1 MRLFRHLSVLIGL
14 LGAAMSLAHAQ
25 QPLEVVIIGTSHYN
39 DGPAAT
45 YQPIIGKLRA
55 YKPEMVFGEYLAA
68 PDAQALPATSQY
80 QLAQQ
85 RRLGYLRRRALTTA
99 PLTSRAAAAAT
110 RQVRRQPQ
118 LARPHID
125 LARYYIATHDRGNA
139 EYQLY
144 LLEEPLK
151 KNLTPAD
158 QRYYTAALGPVDSLR
173 KVRLVRPLTEY
184 HKIIFPLLTELG
196 QAQIYGMD
204 CQRYDDSW
212 GQAYSQA
219 ATQKE
224 ALKAA
229 FQTDSSTAQAQTYRR
244 IDAARKAYFAHLNQ
258 ADTDVDAYR
267 LLNAPAYEKIDEK
280 FNFFGDT
287 ELYGAPGFPT
297 EAVQEMHRQWVLR
310 NQGMCDNVVRQA
322 RQQGARRVL
331 VAVGASHGQQM
342 RLLLQQMPNVHVRTF
357 NELP

>member
-1 MRLFRHLSVLIGL
+1 MSVFIGL
-14 LGAAMSLAHAQ
+14 LGAAISPAYAQ
-25 QPLEVVIIGTSHYN
+25 QPLEVVIVAASHYN
-39 DGPAAT
+39 DSPAAT

-55 YKPEMVFGEYLAA
+55 YKPDMVFGEYLTA
-68 PDAQALPATSQY
+68 PDAQALPATSPY

-85 RRLGYLRRRALTTA
+85 RRLSYLRRRALTTA
-99 PLTSRAAAAAT
+99 PLTSRAAVAAT
-110 RQVRRQPQ
+110 RQLRRQPQ
-118 LARPHID
+118 LARLRID
-125 LARYYIATHDRGNA
+125 LARYYIFTNDRGNA

-151 KNLTPAD
+151 KNLTAAD
-158 QRYYTAALGPVDSLR
+158 QLYYTQALGPVDSLR
-173 KVRLVRPLTEY
+173 KIRLVRPLSEY
-184 HKIIFPLLTELG
+184 HKVIFPLLTELG
-196 QAQIYGMD
+196 QAQLYGMD
-204 CQRYDDSW
+204 CQRYEEPW

-219 ATQKE
+219 ATQNN
-224 ALKAA
+224 ALKAG

-244 IDAARKAYFAHLNQ
+244 MAASRKAYFAHLNQ
-258 ADTDVDAYR
+258 AETDVDAYL
-267 LLNAPAYEKIDEK
+267 LLNAPAYEKLDK
-280 FNFFGDT
+280 ALNFFGGD

-297 EAVQEMHRQWVLR
+297 EAVQEMRRQWVLR

-342 RLLLQQMPNVHVRTF
+342 RLLLQQMPNVRVRTF